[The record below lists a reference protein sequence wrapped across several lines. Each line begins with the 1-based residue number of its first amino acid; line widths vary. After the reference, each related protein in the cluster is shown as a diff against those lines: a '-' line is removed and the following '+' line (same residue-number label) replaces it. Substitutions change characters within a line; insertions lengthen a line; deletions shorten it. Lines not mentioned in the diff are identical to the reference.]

1 MSTLAQDKS
10 IPSYCFL
17 RPRPRFVDTLA
28 SQANAQPGAQRGK
41 DAAERGGVATIGL
54 SHNFE
59 SVIKFLS
66 INIKSPYR
74 AVHCTRSDVAEEDFC
89 SFWRG
94 LANLLRFL
102 STFKGQQKHSG
113 NPVAIIWREWI
124 FNRNREKRRTFKDWQ
139 IEANMKSNAVHLH
152 HVRHP
157 LLPSQCDRVGVPW
170 PGNESRSPK
179 INRGASNCVGF

>member
-1 MSTLAQDKS
+1 MERML
-10 IPSYCFL
+10 
-17 RPRPRFVDTLA
+17 
-28 SQANAQPGAQRGK
+28 QRG
-41 DAAERGGVATIGL
+41 AGVATIGL

-113 NPVAIIWREWI
+113 NPVAIIWRE
-124 FNRNREKRRTFKDWQ
+124 
-139 IEANMKSNAVHLH
+139 
-152 HVRHP
+152 
-157 LLPSQCDRVGVPW
+157 
-170 PGNESRSPK
+170 
-179 INRGASNCVGF
+179 